1 LTGILGYEY
10 KYETE
15 EVTAA
20 EGRNFPNPVLRYLQ
34 NAAVPYNV
42 GGYYTEYKRAGFFSQ
57 GRYDYNDRYTAEVT
71 VRRDGSSRFGS
82 DSQWGTFGAASVGW
96 RLPSESFLQ
105 DAVWID
111 NLRLRASYGVT
122 GNSDIGNFQSRSL
135 VGTGGQ
141 YLGNGALRYVQLG
154 NDLLTW
160 EESNST

>member
-1 LTGILGYEY
+1 
-10 KYETE
+10 
-15 EVTAA
+15 
-20 EGRNFPNPVLRYLQ
+20 
-34 NAAVPYNV
+34 
-42 GGYYTEYKRAGFFSQ
+42 
-57 GRYDYNDRYTAEVT
+57 
-71 VRRDGSSRFGS
+71 RRDGSSRFGS

-96 RLPSESFLQ
+96 RLSSESFLR

-160 EESNST
+160 EESTSINLGVDGTFFNGRIIATVDVWRKDTNKLLFNTQLPIDSGFGTITRNTGRLRNEGIDLDIQTTNVV